1 MVKATRI
8 CTYNNQYVPTS
19 FIIDFLYCAQIF
31 LSAGEVEVAAASVGI
46 TEGGAFGSVCV
57 VLTGTTGSPTELV
70 NPLAVSVGSVLN
82 AEAGRF
88 LIVS

>member
-1 MVKATRI
+1 M
-8 CTYNNQYVPTS
+8 
-19 FIIDFLYCAQIF
+19 F

-46 TEGGAFGSVCV
+46 TEGGAAGSVCV

-82 AEAGRF
+82 ADAGRL
-88 LIVS
+88 LIIS